1 MKKINSDIKNNSFEK
16 VYLLSGSE
24 KYLRSFYRK
33 KLTEA
38 AAAGADKM
46 NISEFSG
53 KNISVREVI
62 DLADTVPFFAEHRV
76 IIISGSGFFKGS
88 ADDELVEYISHI
100 APDTVMIFDEDNV
113 DKRSRMYKAVEKNGY
128 FAKLDTPDRPQL
140 NKWIAGILAR
150 SGKKIRKNTLEFLV
164 DRVGTDMD
172 NLKNEL
178 DKLISYTGDLEEV
191 TEQDVISISSVHL
204 ESAVYALLDAIIDED
219 RNTAM
224 RLYDGFLK
232 NNEPPQVILKLLSR
246 QFSLL
251 YQTKQLSVHSSD
263 ARAIGKVI
271 GLYPDIARKYIMR
284 SERKDLDYWRLA
296 VESCAETAYNIQ
308 TGRISKELGVELI
321 IIKTI
326 TGGKH
331 GS

>member
-88 ADDELVEYISHI
+88 ADDELVEYMSHI

-113 DKRSRMYKAVEKNGY
+113 DKRSRM
-128 FAKLDTPDRPQL
+128 
-140 NKWIAGILAR
+140 
-150 SGKKIRKNTLEFLV
+150 
-164 DRVGTDMD
+164 
-172 NLKNEL
+172 
-178 DKLISYTGDLEEV
+178 
-191 TEQDVISISSVHL
+191 
-204 ESAVYALLDAIIDED
+204 
-219 RNTAM
+219 
-224 RLYDGFLK
+224 
-232 NNEPPQVILKLLSR
+232 
-246 QFSLL
+246 
-251 YQTKQLSVHSSD
+251 
-263 ARAIGKVI
+263 
-271 GLYPDIARKYIMR
+271 
-284 SERKDLDYWRLA
+284 
-296 VESCAETAYNIQ
+296 
-308 TGRISKELGVELI
+308 
-321 IIKTI
+321 
-326 TGGKH
+326 
-331 GS
+331 

>member
-1 MKKINSDIKNNSFEK
+1 
-16 VYLLSGSE
+16 
-24 KYLRSFYRK
+24 
-33 KLTEA
+33 
-38 AAAGADKM
+38 
-46 NISEFSG
+46 
-53 KNISVREVI
+53 
-62 DLADTVPFFAEHRV
+62 
-76 IIISGSGFFKGS
+76 
-88 ADDELVEYISHI
+88 
-100 APDTVMIFDEDNV
+100 
-113 DKRSRMYKAVEKNGY
+113 
-128 FAKLDTPDRPQL
+128 
-140 NKWIAGILAR
+140 
-150 SGKKIRKNTLEFLV
+150 
-164 DRVGTDMD
+164 MD

-204 ESAVYALLDAIIDED
+204 ESAVYAMLDAIIDED